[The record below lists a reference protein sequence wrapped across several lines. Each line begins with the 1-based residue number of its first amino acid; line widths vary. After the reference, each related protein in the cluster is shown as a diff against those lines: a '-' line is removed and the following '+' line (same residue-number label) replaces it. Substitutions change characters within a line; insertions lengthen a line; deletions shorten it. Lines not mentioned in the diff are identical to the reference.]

1 MPSLLA
7 LLILLFPL
15 AAAAA
20 DTPVIVWG
28 FSSDCKPMPEVDRA
42 VRKHLEESAYP
53 AVLLEGAESHLGCQP
68 EQCAAILRSSCA
80 KVSGLLLGGT
90 VYRGKFLRTRLWLYD
105 LDHNRVAYQDD
116 YSQQSDVEST
126 LGTHAGALL
135 DRPSWDTVPTATPM
149 YCLGD
154 GGRAAAPTPGN
165 VSRVYY
171 VAYGARGP
179 RTALANVLR
188 QAVQDGGREALPVP
202 SRQEADTYTL
212 SVLRRITG
220 KSEGAQVLGAEIVS
234 EQKVQLW
241 LFDSTTGQTAG
252 QPLPLECAGCDR
264 ETLAQKVKAE
274 ATALLGSCF
283 GESCTKKL
291 DVLRAPKEACEPMAV
306 PQCGGSSQAGDVA
319 SPSARGDAGQAEISP
334 RMARL
339 TKGGLWGTFGVLA
352 GASAALLIA
361 NYAGAGR
368 TDVGP
373 GDITN
378 SLIPASG
385 ALAGGALVSL
395 AFAIPLTIAIDRAT
409 SKSAA
414 SQRGTTR
421 EIARKSSG
429 LHCPN

>member
-53 AVLLEGAESHLGCQP
+53 AVLLEGTESHLGCQP

-274 ATALLGSCF
+274 ATTLLGSCF
-283 GESCTKKL
+283 GDSCTKKL

-306 PQCGGSSQAGDVA
+306 PQCGGSSQAGAVKNPLLSTSATSIPERGAVDPQTARTLKGIAWGAVA
-319 SPSARGDAGQAEISP
+319 GSAIAAGV
-334 RMARL
+334 L
-339 TKGGLWGTFGVLA
+339 FGVSRSPLGTANRMTTEVDGIYDNAAWTAIGATALTLA
-352 GASAALLIA
+352 VALPVTILLHSNANRTVSPAA
-361 NYAGAGR
+361 
-368 TDVGP
+368 VKK
-373 GDITN
+373 
-378 SLIPASG
+378 SLQLQCP
-385 ALAGGALVSL
+385 
-395 AFAIPLTIAIDRAT
+395 
-409 SKSAA
+409 
-414 SQRGTTR
+414 SQ
-421 EIARKSSG
+421 K
-429 LHCPN
+429 